1 MNRKETLELL
11 KDIIDEMS
19 DVEFM
24 SLQGLT
30 LRSASRITREKL
42 EEVNTK
48 LKEDKINKIAIAYVD
63 GSFNKDKKLCGSGI
77 VLLDDEDHEKPI
89 TAVDFATDDKYNM
102 WNIQGECEACIDA
115 IKQAID
121 RGYNEI
127 HIYHDYQGISS
138 WVVRKDDGKREW
150 KAKNDY
156 TKGYVKRF
164 DELNNKIKVEF
175 VKVKSHSNN
184 KWDDIAD
191 KLARRS
197 VSLGK

>member
-1 MNRKETLELL
+1 
-11 KDIIDEMS
+11 
-19 DVEFM
+19 
-24 SLQGLT
+24 
-30 LRSASRITREKL
+30 KL

-138 WVVRKDDGKREW
+138 WVV
-150 KAKNDY
+150 
-156 TKGYVKRF
+156 
-164 DELNNKIKVEF
+164 
-175 VKVKSHSNN
+175 
-184 KWDDIAD
+184 
-191 KLARRS
+191 
-197 VSLGK
+197 